1 MDSQKV
7 YKSIIELLTALL
19 KDDKLKYWMLK
30 DGRFQKQTISLINDL
45 VTLEKEHQ
53 TSFEDQE

>member
-53 TSFEDQE
+53 ASFEDQE

>member
-19 KDDKLKYWMLK
+19 KDDKLKYWVLK
-30 DGRFQKQTISLINDL
+30 DEKFQKQTISLINDL